1 MGLKAG
7 EWMKRVNESVF
18 FPLRYSK
25 LLQLICP
32 MIRTGDRVL
41 DIGAANG
48 ALASLIG
55 RERPVDMTAIDRNVQ
70 PGALLPV
77 MQHDGKDLG
86 FEDDSFDCVLLID
99 VLHHDRNPR
108 AILKEA
114 IRVSRRSVII
124 KDHYWK
130 NRFDHMLLRISDFLG
145 NKCYG
150 IALPY
155 NFLTL
160 EQWDRLF
167 AECGLYVAAFQ
178 VYSNHM
184 LDICNNA
191 LFELRK

>member
-1 MGLKAG
+1 MAHKTD
-7 EWMKRVNESVF
+7 ECMKRVNETVF

-25 LLQLICP
+25 LLRLIGP
-32 MIRTGDRVL
+32 MIRTGDKVL

-48 ALASLIG
+48 ALASLI
-55 RERPVDMTAIDRNVQ
+55 RKDRSVDITAIDRKVQ
-70 PGALLPV
+70 PNALVPV
-77 MQHDGKDLG
+77 LQHDGKNLG
-86 FEDDSFDCVLLID
+86 FEDDTFDCVLLID
-99 VLHHDRNPR
+99 VLHHDRSPK
-108 AILKEA
+108 AVLKEA
-114 IRVSRRSVII
+114 ARVSRRSVII

-130 NRFDHMLLRISDFLG
+130 NRFDRMLLRISDFFG

-167 AECGLYVAAFQ
+167 AECGLNVADYQ
-178 VYSNHM
+178 DYSNHM